1 MGAGMSKEWN
11 DLQPTLLKDNAE
23 LDMEFRIDLFRN
35 REPMDPR
42 LVTEYLLR
50 PLRAFS
56 VMLKRLR
63 SLTEIV
69 GSSSAVSQEVGIV
82 ATSIDTCFIASDK
95 YMASAVS
102 CRSVTVEGTGAAS
115 RGVVKVLEDSTF
127 VVSENWVMLSPSD
140 VGCVDTDS

>member
-1 MGAGMSKEWN
+1 MSNEWN

-23 LDMEFRIDLFRN
+23 LDMELRIDLFRK

-42 LVTEYLLR
+42 LATECLLR
-50 PLRAFS
+50 PLRVFS
-56 VMLKRLR
+56 VMLKRLP
-63 SLTEIV
+63 SLTEIA
-69 GSSSAVSQEVGIV
+69 GSSSGVSQEIGIV
-82 ATSIDTCFIASDK
+82 STSIDTCFIASDK

-102 CRSVTVEGTGAAS
+102 CRSVAVGSAGVAS